1 MSKPLKIKSEDAHAS
16 QGCPRNFTT
25 EEDIFLAPSYNKIAT
40 DAKMGNHQPLSVFWG
55 RIKDSF
61 EFFCKES
68 MEVTQLGLQRTGQAL
83 KNRFDRHFPR
93 ISWSC

>member
-16 QGCPRNFTT
+16 QRRPRNFTT
-25 EEDIFLAPSYNKIAT
+25 EEDICLARAYNKIAT
-40 DAKMGNHQPLSVFWG
+40 DAKVGNHQPLSVFWG

-68 MEVTQLGLQRTGQAL
+68 MEFAQSI
-83 KNRFDRHFPR
+83 FPR